1 MRKIKRYLKE
11 PNGSYFLFGPR
22 GTGKT
27 TWLQDNY
34 RDSIYIDLLDP
45 ESYRK
50 YNARPE
56 RLIEVLE
63 GSSDKKT
70 VIIDEIQKAPVLL
83 DLIHKLIEKKDGKRY
98 IMTGSSARKLKKH
111 GVDLLA
117 GRAALRR
124 MQPFM
129 ASELGNE
136 FEFKK
141 AMESGLV
148 PVIYDSPDSKE
159 ALKAYTVL
167 YVREEIQ
174 MEGLVRN
181 IGAFSRFLEA
191 VSFSHAAVLNVSNV
205 ARECEVERKTV
216 ENYIS
221 ILEDL
226 LIAYRISVFTKKA
239 KRAMSKHSKLY
250 IFDNGVFRSIRP
262 TGPLDK
268 TEEIDG
274 ACLEGMVAQ
283 HLKAWASYNSSETKL
298 YFWRTLAGS
307 EVDFVL
313 YGKDVFCA
321 IEVKNSSKIHPK
333 DLRALRSFSED
344 YPKAKLY
351 LLYRGEEALKKN
363 NIYCMPVEIFLKQLV
378 PDKPIIV

>member
-11 PNGSYFLFGPR
+11 PKSSYFLFGPR

-27 TWLQDNY
+27 TWLQQTY
-34 RDSIYIDLLDP
+34 KDSIYIDLLEP
-45 ESYRK
+45 ENYRK
-50 YNARPE
+50 YNAHPE

-63 GSSDKKT
+63 GNPDKKT
-70 VIIDEIQKAPVLL
+70 IIIDEIQKIPALL
-83 DLIHKLIEKKDGKRY
+83 DLIHKLIEKKDGRRY

-129 ASELGNE
+129 ASEMGNE
-136 FEFKK
+136 FNFDKSMK
-141 AMESGLV
+141 YGLV
-148 PVIYDSPDSKE
+148 PVIYGGSDPKE
-159 ALKAYTVL
+159 ALKAYTTL

-181 IGAFSRFLEA
+181 IGSFTRFLEA
-191 VSFSHAAVLNVSNV
+191 ISFSHASVLNISNV

-216 ENYIS
+216 ENYMS

-226 LIAYRISVFTKKA
+226 LIAYKIPVFTKKA
-239 KRAMSKHSKLY
+239 KRAMSKHSKVY
-250 IFDNGVFRSIRP
+250 IFDTGVFRSIRP
-262 TGPLDK
+262 TGPLDR

-283 HLKAWASYNSSETKL
+283 HLNAWSLYSSSDSEV

-333 DLRALRSFSED
+333 DLRSLKSFSED
-344 YPKAKLY
+344 YPNAKLY
-351 LLYRGEEALKKN
+351 FIYRGKEILKKN
-363 NIYCMPVEIFLKQLV
+363 NIHCVPIEVFLKQLV
-378 PDKPIIV
+378 PDKAV

>member
-1 MRKIKRYLKE
+1 MRKIKRYLRE
-11 PNGSYFLFGPR
+11 PKSSYFLFGPR

-27 TWLQDNY
+27 TWLLENY
-34 RDSIYIDLLDP
+34 TDSIYIDLLDP
-45 ESYRK
+45 ENYRK
-50 YNARPE
+50 YNAHPE

-63 GSSDKKT
+63 GNSEKKT
-70 VIIDEIQKAPVLL
+70 IIIDEIQKVPALL
-83 DLIHKLIEKKDGKRY
+83 DLVHKLIEKKDGRKY
-98 IMTGSSARKLKKH
+98 ILTGSSARKLKKH

-124 MQPFM
+124 MRPFM
-129 ASELGNE
+129 ASEMRNE
-136 FEFKK
+136 FDFNKSMK
-141 AMESGLV
+141 YGLV
-148 PVIYDSPDSKE
+148 PVIYDSRDPRE
-159 ALKAYTVL
+159 ALKAYTTL

-181 IGAFSRFLEA
+181 IGAFARFLEA
-191 VSFSHAAVLNVSNV
+191 ISFSHAAVLNVTNV

-226 LIAYRISVFTKKA
+226 LIAYRIPVFTKKA
-239 KRAMSKHSKLY
+239 KRAMAKHSKFY
-250 IFDNGVFRSIRP
+250 IYDTGIFRSIRP

-283 HLKAWASYNSSETKL
+283 HLNAWASYSSSDTKL
-298 YFWRTLAGS
+298 FFWRTLAGS

-321 IEVKNSSKIHPK
+321 IEVKNSTKIHPK
-333 DLRALRSFSED
+333 DLRALKSFSED
-344 YPKAKLY
+344 YPDAKLY
-351 LLYRGEEALKKN
+351 FLYRGKEMLKKN
-363 NIYCMPVEIFLKQLV
+363 NIQCVPVEIFIKQLV
-378 PDKPIIV
+378 PDKPI